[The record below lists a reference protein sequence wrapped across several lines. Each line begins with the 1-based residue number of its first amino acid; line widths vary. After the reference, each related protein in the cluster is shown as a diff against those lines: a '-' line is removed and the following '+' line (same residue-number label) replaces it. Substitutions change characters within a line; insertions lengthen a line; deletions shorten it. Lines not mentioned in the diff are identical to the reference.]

1 MPRCLVCLLGT
12 RGSADH
18 HEKCLTA
25 LFGQKTLPTLAIEP
39 ANLYALAAKM
49 AGKMSISGAQEKISL
64 ALSADHKTL
73 EPAPSGGRYILKPEP
88 SRFSSLPENE
98 HLTMR
103 LASLAGIETPPFG
116 LVRLKGGSLAYL
128 IRRFDRLD
136 DGTKLHVED
145 FCQLAEKPM
154 RSKYQG
160 SAESCVRILKTYATE
175 PLIEIRRLYQLLL
188 FSWWV
193 SNGDQHLK
201 NFSLLTGPDG
211 YHRLSPAYDQ
221 ICTRLVLPDDDLALT
236 LSGKKKNIT
245 RRIWLEFAE
254 YCGIPERAARRLIGE
269 QSDVLE
275 PAVDLVSRSF
285 LSDAAKEKY
294 EAILREN
301 TATLLA

>member
-1 MPRCLVCLLGT
+1 MAKCLICLAGT
-12 RGSADH
+12 RGNAEF
-18 HEKCLTA
+18 HERCLDA
-25 LFGQKTLPTLAIEP
+25 LFGQESLPALAVEP
-39 ANLYALAAKM
+39 ANLYSLAAKM

-64 ALSADHKTL
+64 ALSADRKTL
-73 EPAPSGGRYILKPEP
+73 EPSPSGGRYILKPEP

-98 HLTMR
+98 HVTMR

-116 LVRLKGGSLAYL
+116 LVRMQGGSLAYL
-128 IRRFDRLD
+128 MKRFDRLD

-154 RSKYQG
+154 RDKCQG
-160 SAESCVRILKTYATE
+160 SAESCVRILRKYASE

-201 NFSLLTGPDG
+201 NFSLLMTPDG
-211 YHRLSPAYDQ
+211 YRRLSPAYDQ

-245 RRIWLEFAE
+245 RRMWLNFAE
-254 YCGIPERAARRLIGE
+254 YCEIPERAAKRVIGE
-269 QSDVLE
+269 QTDVLDE
-275 PAVDLVSRSF
+275 ALDLIARSF
-285 LSDAAKEKY
+285 LPERGKTRY
-294 EAILREN
+294 EEILREN
-301 TATLLA
+301 TAVLSV

>member
-12 RGSADH
+12 RGSADY

-64 ALSADHKTL
+64 TLSADQKTL

-154 RSKYQG
+154 RS
-160 SAESCVRILKTYATE
+160 
-175 PLIEIRRLYQLLL
+175 
-188 FSWWV
+188 
-193 SNGDQHLK
+193 
-201 NFSLLTGPDG
+201 
-211 YHRLSPAYDQ
+211 
-221 ICTRLVLPDDDLALT
+221 
-236 LSGKKKNIT
+236 
-245 RRIWLEFAE
+245 
-254 YCGIPERAARRLIGE
+254 
-269 QSDVLE
+269 
-275 PAVDLVSRSF
+275 
-285 LSDAAKEKY
+285 
-294 EAILREN
+294 
-301 TATLLA
+301 